1 MKLLEIVI
9 QKLTNLLAYIDD
21 LLVYTKYREQQLK
34 ILNQLFL
41 RLQQHELKINL
52 PKSQNC
58 RSFEKQSWNPGH
70 RSQRSEK
77 KADYSKTTGGQ
88 IWIQ

>member
-41 RLQQHELKINL
+41 RLQQHGLKINL

-58 RSFEKQSWNPGH
+58 RSF
-70 RSQRSEK
+70 
-77 KADYSKTTGGQ
+77 
-88 IWIQ
+88 

>member
-1 MKLLEIVI
+1 MKLLEIFI
-9 QKLTNLLAYIDD
+9 HKLTNLLAYIDD

-41 RLQQHELKINL
+41 RLQQRGLKINL

-58 RSFEKQSWNPGH
+58 RSFGSHGTLVTGH
-70 RSQRSEK
+70 KGVKK
-77 KADYSKTTGGQ
+77 KADYSKTTGAQ